1 MTKNDKFTIIYVK
14 ERNLIVARCMEV
26 DVVSQGKTMKS
37 AKKNIKEAISSYIE
51 RFVADGTAH

>member
-51 RFVADGTAH
+51 RFVADGTSH

>member
-51 RFVADGTAH
+51 

>member
-1 MTKNDKFTIIYVK
+1 MTKNDKFTIIYIREK
-14 ERNLIVARCMEV
+14 NMIVARCIEV